1 MGKRGPNPRPKSELR
16 NHQFG
21 VYFTSAERD
30 RLISLAVPGDP
41 SELSDLGIR
50 RHVAAHMRKAAL
62 GELPSSVPAINREV
76 WAELARVAGNLN
88 QHQRAINEGS
98 VTPAP
103 FFDLAD
109 LRTLVDALRNE
120 LLGVRGESEG

>member
-1 MGKRGPNPRPKSELR
+1 MGKRGPNPRPEKELR
-16 NHQFG
+16 QHQFG

-41 SELSDLGIR
+41 SKLSDLGIR

-62 GELPSSVPAINREV
+62 GELPSSVPPINREV
-76 WAELARVAGNLN
+76 WAELARVAANLN
-88 QHQRAINEGS
+88 QYQRAINEGR
-98 VTPAP
+98 VAPDP

-120 LLGVRGESEG
+120 LLGVRGESES